1 MLETTEEL
9 GTLQQLL
16 DASHAGANEHLKSI
30 VVAGERTPSAE
41 QVAAYL
47 TGMRLLVVATVDAQG
62 RPMTSAVD
70 GHFVH
75 GQWVFTT
82 SATAV
87 KSHHLR
93 ARPAISASHVE
104 GESFAVFTHGEAE
117 FLDVGNPVRDE
128 LEVFLTAHYGSSPSS
143 WAPAIDYV
151 RIRPR
156 WCVAY
161 AADAAA
167 LPGA

>member
-1 MLETTEEL
+1 MLETADEL
-9 GTLQQLL
+9 ADLQALL
-16 DASHAGANEHLKSI
+16 DASHARANEHLKSI
-30 VVAGERTPSAE
+30 IVAGERTPTAA

-75 GQWVFTT
+75 GHWVFTT

-87 KSHHLR
+87 KARHLR

-117 FLDVGNPVRDE
+117 FLDVGNPVRDD
-128 LEVFLTAHYGSSPSS
+128 LEVYLTDYYGSSPSS
-143 WAPAIDYV
+143 WAPEIDFLW
-151 RIRPR
+151 IRPR

-161 AADAAA
+161 APDAGA
-167 LPGA
+167 LPTP

>member
-1 MLETTEEL
+1 MLETAEEL
-9 GTLQQLL
+9 SALQQLL
-16 DASHAGANEHLKSI
+16 DVSHAGANEHLKSI
-30 VVAGERTPSAE
+30 ITAGERTPSAE
-41 QVAAYL
+41 QLAAYL

-62 RPMTSAVD
+62 RPTTSAVD

-75 GQWVFTT
+75 GHWVFTT

-87 KSHHLR
+87 KSRHLR

-104 GESFAVFTHGEAE
+104 GETFAVFTHGEAE
-117 FLDVGNPVRDE
+117 FLDVGNPDRDE
-128 LEVFLTAHYGSSPSS
+128 LEVYLTAYYGLSPSS
-143 WAPAIDYV
+143 LAPAIDYV

-161 AADAAA
+161 SPNAAA
-167 LPGA
+167 LPIA

>member
-1 MLETTEEL
+1 
-9 GTLQQLL
+9 
-16 DASHAGANEHLKSI
+16 
-30 VVAGERTPSAE
+30 
-41 QVAAYL
+41 
-47 TGMRLLVVATVDAQG
+47 MRLLVVATVDAQG
-62 RPMTSAVD
+62 RPTTSAVD

-75 GQWVFTT
+75 GHWVFTT

-87 KSHHLR
+87 KSRHLR

-104 GESFAVFTHGEAE
+104 GETFAVFTHGEAE

-128 LEVFLTAHYGSSPSS
+128 LEVYLTAHYGSSPAT

-161 AADAAA
+161 SPDAGA
-167 LPGA
+167 LPTA

>member
-1 MLETTEEL
+1 MLETADEL
-9 GTLQQLL
+9 SVLQQLL
-16 DASHAGANEHLKSI
+16 DTSHADANEHLKSI
-30 VVAGERTPSAE
+30 IVAGERTPTAE

-75 GQWVFTT
+75 GHWVFTT

-87 KSHHLR
+87 KSRHLR

-104 GESFAVFTHGEAE
+104 GETFAMFTHGEAE
-117 FLDVGNPVRDE
+117 FLDAGNPVRDE
-128 LEVFLTAHYGSSPSS
+128 LDGYLTAYYGSSPSS
-143 WAPAIDYV
+143 WAKEIDYV

-161 AADAAA
+161 APDAAV
-167 LPGA
+167 LPTA